1 LATASQLDFGLPRP
15 STSVDISEFDFL
27 RACCGKARRDSVL
40 AEALRGKLDWDRI
53 LKLATHHRVLP
64 ALHRALRGR
73 NDAPASI
80 RAAADAR
87 FSIHS
92 RRVLRLSA
100 VLAGILWQF
109 EHHGI
114 EVLAHKGPVLAQQL
128 YGDPAMRD
136 FGDLDF
142 LVRTADVAPAQSALR
157 ELGYTPRLTLPSQ
170 HREYLRI
177 GYEYVFGSAAEP
189 NLIELQ
195 WQIVPRFYSIAASME
210 SLFKRSAECDFE
222 AMRVRTLCNEDLMVV
237 LCVHAAKHQWS
248 QLGMVRDVA
257 TLAQLGLDYQWI
269 MAEAR
274 RLGIERIIAVSLELA
289 RTLLGLELPQA
300 LGFHPA
306 ILDAEVLA
314 GNIAKRMSQGEEP
327 DTQSMRYF
335 GLMMNLRERS
345 RDRARFAWRLAL
357 TPGVSDWQAISLPEW
372 ASSFYRAVRVMRLAQ
387 RGWRGAISA
396 LRAFARPSS
405 RT

>member
-1 LATASQLDFGLPRP
+1 M
-15 STSVDISEFDFL
+15 
-27 RACCGKARRDSVL
+27 RR
-40 AEALRGKLDWDRI
+40 E
-53 LKLATHHRVLP
+53 
-64 ALHRALRGR
+64 
-73 NDAPASI
+73 
-80 RAAADAR
+80 
-87 FSIHS
+87 
-92 RRVLRLSA
+92 
-100 VLAGILWQF
+100 
-109 EHHGI
+109 
-114 EVLAHKGPVLAQQL
+114 
-128 YGDPAMRD
+128 
-136 FGDLDF
+136 
-142 LVRTADVAPAQSALR
+142 RT
-157 ELGYTPRLTLPSQ
+157 
-170 HREYLRI
+170 
-177 GYEYVFGSAAEP
+177 
-189 NLIELQ
+189 
-195 WQIVPRFYSIAASME
+195 E
-210 SLFKRSAECDFE
+210 SLFKRSAESDFE
-222 AMRVRTLCNEDLMVV
+222 GMRVRTLCNEDLMVV

-257 TLAQLGLDYQWI
+257 TLAQLGLDWQWI

-274 RLGIERIIAVSLELA
+274 RLGIERIVAVSLELA

-357 TPGVSDWQAISLPEW
+357 TPGVSDWQAIALPEW

-387 RGWRGAISA
+387 RGWRGTISA